1 MINLERDPKIP
12 GSLQNPEIKKY
23 LNDLEDFKANIIA
36 TKPQVPTSYRTSD
49 LLKAFDD
56 SFFSKCYLTERKFA
70 NSWAM
75 DVEHFVSKS
84 VDPTKTYDW
93 NNLFPCDHDAN
104 MQKSKKTPQGG
115 YLDPCKDKPES
126 QLIQVL
132 LTLGSSDFK
141 AIDSTDSKSK
151 NTANLLNEIH
161 NGKPNDLDSTKK
173 TASLRDLINTKHE
186 KVKDIIMEWQDA
198 INKKDNIRE
207 VQSEKLL
214 RTELSRKEAF
224 TMLIRSSPYVRRYL
238 PVEFLD

>member
-12 GSLQNPEIKKY
+12 ASLKSPEIQKY
-23 LNDLEDFKANIIA
+23 ISDLEDFKAGILSV
-36 TKPQVPTSYRTSD
+36 KPQAPTSYRTSD
-49 LLKAFDD
+49 LLEAFDN

-84 VDPTKTYDW
+84 EDPTKTYDW
-93 NNLFPCDHDAN
+93 DNLLPCDHDAN
-104 MQKSKKTPQGG
+104 MQKPKKTPEGG
-115 YLDPCKDKPES
+115 YLDPCKDEPES

-132 LTLGSSDFK
+132 LMLGSSNFK
-141 AIDSTDSKSK
+141 AVDSTDSKSK

-161 NGKPNDLDSTKK
+161 NGKSNNLDSIKK
-173 TASLRDLINTKHE
+173 TASLRDLITTKHE
-186 KVKDIIMEWQDA
+186 KVKDLIMEWQDA
-198 INKKDNIRE
+198 INKKDIIRE
-207 VQSEKLL
+207 IQNERLL

-238 PVEFLD
+238 PVDFLD